1 MNFENYF
8 NYFTEIEECFRR
20 QRGTPLL
27 LSTLDWALIE
37 SWKEAGIPLQ
47 AVCEGIQR
55 TFEKYARR
63 PRRFTKVNGLAF
75 CTQEVMQAADR
86 AATAAVESGAASP
99 AGPKSANTAP
109 PFAPEQVIR
118 FLNQCAMALDKAAER
133 AHTADDERTAADLEE
148 NARALRG
155 ASAKGVEELLA
166 NLEALERTL
175 SAIEDRLFASL
186 TRGTTIDQM
195 VLIREEV
202 DRSLVTCR
210 RKMTAAQIE
219 SVERQFLKKRLFEFY
234 QLPRLSLF
242 YL

>member
-47 AVCEGIQR
+47 AVCEGIER
-55 TFEKYARR
+55 TFAKYARR

-75 CTQEVMQAADR
+75 CTQQVMLAADR
-86 AATAAVESGAASP
+86 AATAAVESGAAS
-99 AGPKSANTAP
+99 AKSGNAPP
-109 PFAPEQVIR
+109 PFAPEQVVR
-118 FLNQCAMALDKAAER
+118 FLDQCAMALDKAAER
-133 AHTADDERTAADLEE
+133 TRAAGDGRTAVDLDES
-148 NARALRG
+148 ARALRKIG
-155 ASAKGVEELLA
+155 AKGGEELLA
-166 NLEALERTL
+166 GLEALERTL
-175 SAIEDRLFASL
+175 SVIEDRLFASL
-186 TRGTTIDQM
+186 TRGTAIDQM

-210 RKMTAAQIE
+210 RKMTAVQIE
-219 SVERQFLKKRLFEFY
+219 SVERQCLKKRLFEHY

>member
-8 NYFTEIEECFRR
+8 NYFTEVEECFRR
-20 QRGTPLL
+20 QRGTPSL

-47 AVCEGIQR
+47 AVCEGIER

-63 PRRFTKVNGLAF
+63 PRRFAKINTVAY
-75 CTQEVMQAADR
+75 CTREVMLAADR
-86 AATAAVESGAASP
+86 AATAAVESGAAG
-99 AGPKSANTAP
+99 AKSAKDAPTAP
-109 PFAPEQVIR
+109 PFAPEQLTL

-133 AHTADDERTAADLEE
+133 ARAAGDERTAADLKES
-148 NARALRG
+148 ARALRE
-155 ASAKGVEELLA
+155 ADAKGELLA
-166 NLEALERTL
+166 DLEALERTL
-175 SAIEDRLFASL
+175 TAIEDRLFASL
-186 TRGTTIDQM
+186 TRGTAIEQM

-202 DRSLVTCR
+202 DHSLVTCR
-210 RKMTAAQIE
+210 RQMTAVQIE
-219 SVERQFLKKRLFEFY
+219 SVERQFLKKRLFEHY